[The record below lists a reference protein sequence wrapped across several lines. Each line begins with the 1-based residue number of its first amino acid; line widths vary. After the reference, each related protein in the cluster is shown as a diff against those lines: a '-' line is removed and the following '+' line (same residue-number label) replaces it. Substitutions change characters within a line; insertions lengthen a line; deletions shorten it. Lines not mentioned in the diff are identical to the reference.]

1 MMNWLRR
8 NVEPARDRVD
18 PVIGNMADV
27 SDVVVSSD
35 REGMLR
41 LFMDMP
47 TDAGAVVTSGTA
59 MRVSA
64 VYACVRL
71 IAGAIGALPVD
82 IYKRDSDGNS
92 MPVHNHDLW
101 WLFNESASPQFSS
114 TAFKEFI
121 VSQML
126 LRGDAFVYIVR
137 NPRTL
142 APESFLPLRREQ
154 VIVERVAPKDPRQQP
169 RLVYYVT
176 TPDGAFGV
184 EQEDMLHFPGLGFNG
199 MTSLSVIQWGARNGI
214 GIAIRADEF
223 AGKFFSQ
230 GAQPQHAITTAKK
243 MEDKQQEQLR
253 AAWVAKYTGNGP
265 NGVPLILT
273 EGMDVKQLTMS
284 AVDAQLLETRKWQI
298 EDIARAFGVPP
309 HLIGVTEKATSFGSG
324 LEQLGQGLINYT
336 LAPHFGRIENE
347 CNRKLFRRAGTFLR
361 WNVDGLM
368 RGDATARA
376 NYYKSALGGTQNPA
390 WMTPNQVRK
399 LENQPPMPGG
409 DELAKPQPKGPNDP
423 PNGGSSEQDPPT
435 PGK

>member
-8 NVEPARDRVD
+8 TQEPARDRVE
-18 PVIGNMADV
+18 PKIGNMADV
-27 SDVVVSSD
+27 GDVVVSSD

-47 TDAGAVVTSGTA
+47 TDAGAVVTSATA

-71 IAGAIGALPVD
+71 IAGAIGSLPVD
-82 IYKRDSDGNS
+82 IYRRDAEGRST
-92 MPVHNHDLW
+92 PVHNHDLW

-114 TAFKEFI
+114 TAFKEFL
-121 VSQML
+121 VAQML
-126 LRGDAFVYIVR
+126 LRGDAFAYIVR

-142 APESFLPLRREQ
+142 MPDSFIPLRREQ

-169 RLVYYVT
+169 RLVYYVS
-176 TPDGAFGV
+176 TPDGSFGV
-184 EQEDMLHFPGLGFNG
+184 EQEDMLHVPGLGFNG

-230 GAQPQHAITTAKK
+230 GAQPQHALTTSKK
-243 MEDKQQEQLR
+243 MDETQQEQLR
-253 AAWVAKYTGNGP
+253 AAWVAKYNGAGP
-265 NGVPLILT
+265 NGIPLILT
-273 EGMDVKQLTMS
+273 EGMDVKELTMS

-298 EDIARAFGVPP
+298 EDIARAFGVTP
-309 HLIGVTEKATSFGSG
+309 HMIGVTEKSTSFGTG
-324 LEQLGQGLINYT
+324 LEQLSQGFINYT

-347 CNRKLFRRAGTFLR
+347 CNRKLFRRGGLFLR

-368 RGDATARA
+368 RGDATARS
-376 NYYKSALGGTQNPA
+376 NYYKAALGGTQNPA
-390 WMTPNQVRK
+390 WMTQNEVRK
-399 LENQPPMPGG
+399 NENLPPLPGG
-409 DELAKPQPKGPNDP
+409 DELAKPQPKAPNDKT
-423 PNGGSSEQDPPT
+423 NGGSSEQDPPS
-435 PGK
+435 PGE